1 MNKIIFDTETTGMP
15 TNWDAAD
22 DDIEAW
28 PRIVELAWIVI
39 NENDDILVEKNYI
52 IRPDNFVI
60 PIRVSNV
67 HGITTEIANR
77 EGVELNKVLVEFIK
91 DLKDTDK
98 LIAHNID
105 FDYPTLNCE
114 FKRLNLNSKLNQIS
128 RFCTMKTN
136 EICLFC
142 NLGRDGKKWPK
153 LKELHI
159 KLFGSSF
166 ANAHSA
172 LVDSKM
178 TTKCFLEL
186 KRRGIINVDGE
197 IYTKS

>member
-1 MNKIIFDTETTGMP
+1 MNKIIFDTETTGLP
-15 TNWDAAD
+15 THWNAAD
-22 DDIEAW
+22 DDTDCW

-39 NENDDILVEKNYI
+39 DENDDILFEKRYI
-52 IRPDNFVI
+52 IKPHNFLI

-67 HGITTEIANR
+67 HGITTEIAHR
-77 EGVELNKVLVEFIK
+77 EGVEIEKVLDEFLE
-91 DLKDTDK
+91 DLKNTNV

-105 FDYPTLNCE
+105 FDYPILNCE
-114 FKRLNLNSKLNQIS
+114 FKRLNLESNLNQLS

-142 NLGRDGKKWPK
+142 DLGRDGKKWPK

-172 LVDSKM
+172 LVDAKI
-178 TTKCFLEL
+178 TAKCFLEL
-186 KRRGIINVDGE
+186 KRRKIIVINNN
-197 IYTKS
+197 